1 MHASILRWNQITEM
15 THKRFYPSST
25 LDKNG
30 NIWVLGGTANSSNA
44 DSTEVYEYKPGGNG
58 LWRKGYPLPVDYR

>member
-1 MHASILRWNQITEM
+1 MIK
-15 THKRFYPSST
+15 KRYLASST

-30 NIWVLGGTANSSNA
+30 NLWVLGGTANSSNA
-44 DSTEVYEYKPGGNG
+44 DSTEVYEYKPGGKG